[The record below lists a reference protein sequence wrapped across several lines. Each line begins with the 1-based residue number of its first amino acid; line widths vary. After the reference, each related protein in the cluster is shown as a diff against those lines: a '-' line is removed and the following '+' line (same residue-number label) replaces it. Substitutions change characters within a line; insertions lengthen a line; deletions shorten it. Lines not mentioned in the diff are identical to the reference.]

1 MKPIYLRYQNEKQ
14 ETQGGKGFPS
24 EEKLMSRSFQ

>member
-14 ETQGGKGFPS
+14 EIQGGKGFHS
-24 EEKLMSRSFQ
+24 EEKLMSMSFQ

>member
-14 ETQGGKGFPS
+14 EIQGGGFPR
-24 EEKLMSRSFQ
+24 EEKLMSRSFP